1 MTQHSVT
8 PNNVQYVVLSRLPS
22 TLEGCK
28 HSDTCR
34 QVMKQLQLLPRLVF
48 VSRVVG
54 ELAGPGRAPQ
64 APISWSLS
72 PAPLCLVVCR
82 CSFEEKKIYTK
93 HLTLKTK
100 HVRTLNTL
108 HCTLH
113 TLHCTLHTATA
124 YQWTMNTTLY
134 TVKTSHYT
142 LQTEYRGNT
151 GDQ

>member
-8 PNNVQYVVLSRLPS
+8 PNTVQYVVVSRLLS

-34 QVMKQLQLLPRLVF
+34 QMLKLLPLLPRVVLV
-48 VSRVVG
+48 SHVVG

-82 CSFEEKKIYTK
+82 CSFENKKNHTK
-93 HLTLKTK
+93 HLILKTK

-113 TLHCTLHTATA
+113 TATA
-124 YQWTMNTTLY
+124 YQWTLNTTLY

-142 LQTEYRGNT
+142 LQTEYGGNT